1 MDWLSLEGIPRV
13 KASYQVWKRTKRLLR
28 HTRNQPH
35 VLRQTVRF
43 LKEDVQNEYDE
54 LVDAIL
60 SLSRDEFRR
69 LWRDLKPGRLS
80 RLMSTLEN

>member
-1 MDWLSLEGIPRV
+1 MDWLSLEGVPRV
-13 KASYQVWKRTKRLLR
+13 KASYQVWKRSRRLLR
-28 HTRNQPH
+28 HAKKQHH

-60 SLSRDEFRR
+60 SLNPDEFNQ
-69 LWRDLKPGRLS
+69 LFHSVHGRLYDILS
-80 RLMSTLEN
+80 LYKN

>member
-13 KASYQVWKRTKRLLR
+13 RFSYKVWKRCRKLLR
-28 HTRNQPH
+28 HTRKQPH
-35 VLRQTVRF
+35 VLRQTIRF

-60 SLSRDEFRR
+60 SLNQADFSQ
-69 LWRDLKPGRLS
+69 LLMTVKSGRLYA
-80 RLMSTLEN
+80 LMLSLEN